1 MQRSGKRKLPSFLPE
16 CIIAILAC
24 VIFLSMGSFE
34 SGAGSLLHVRGM
46 TSMINDMP
54 LNIVEDDT
62 LNLTISALDEG
73 KIVSYQ
79 IQPLMLC
86 GNMPDQLAG
95 YDLMRVVIIGL
106 TDDIGMHKDVD
117 ETIQMLSTLFSTELN
132 AEEAEENK

>member
-1 MQRSGKRKLPSFLPE
+1 MRRSGKGKLPSFLPE

-46 TSMINDMP
+46 TSIINDVP

-73 KIVSYQ
+73 KIVSYSSQ
-79 IQPLMLC
+79 
-86 GNMPDQLAG
+86 G
-95 YDLMRVVIIGL
+95 YRYGP
-106 TDDIGMHKDVD
+106 
-117 ETIQMLSTLFSTELN
+117 
-132 AEEAEENK
+132 